1 MLGQLTD
8 RPDRPAY
15 VRFETIAKEDKA
27 ASTKAGTYIGRD
39 VDMALITPPYS
50 KDVWRQEVGKWFPQL
65 DIDAQAGRIPKEW
78 VDKYKEAYKAWK
90 NGQDVPLDGTPI
102 KGWLRV
108 SPAQQEAMISAG
120 VRTVEDLALANDEAL
135 RRIGMGAV
143 ELKNIAIAEL
153 KAAKDIG
160 PVVRENAA
168 LKQEVSLLKGSLS
181 NLTAQVEQ
189 LTRMAQ
195 SNQPVQVERQE
206 ITASDLIEDE
216 PQVRAGPALQRKRA

>member
-27 ASTKAGTYIGRD
+27 ASTRAGTYIGRD

-50 KDVWRQEVGKWFPQL
+50 KDVFKQQVDKWFPQL
-65 DIDAQAGRIPKEW
+65 DVDAQQGRIPKEW
-78 VDKYKEAYKAWK
+78 VDKYKEAYRAWK
-90 NGQDVPLDGTPI
+90 NGQDIPLDGTPI

-120 VRTVEDLALANDEAL
+120 VRTVEDLAAANDEAL

-143 ELKNIAIAEL
+143 ELKNIAQAEI
-153 KAAKDIG
+153 KASKDIG

-168 LKQEVSLLKGSLS
+168 LKQSVSLLEGSVE
-181 NLTAQVEQ
+181 NLTKQVEQ
-189 LTRMAQ
+189 LTRMVQ
-195 SNQPVQVERQE
+195 NQQPPQAVQE
-206 ITASDLIEDE
+206 ITANDIIEDE
-216 PQVRAGPALQRKRA
+216 PQVRAGPALRKK